1 MVFVIP
7 PKLVLPLSSLCG
19 AFVTVLVAV
28 QLEFF
33 FSVGYPINLS
43 LRAINAFSQRLFSAF
58 GFLQLRTLQHT
69 YRALF
74 ADFYLFLFFITR
86 PQGSRSS
93 PVFISPSLPRR
104 SLNTT
109 QVAFKYTS
117 LMNLPGWRP
126 RDRPCPA
133 EIVPHNQMLPTPQG
147 QTSAHARVVC
157 RV

>member
-58 GFLQLRTLQHT
+58 GFLQLQLCSIPIEHC
-69 YRALF
+69 LLIF
-74 ADFYLFLFFITR
+74 ICSCFL
-86 PQGSRSS
+86 
-93 PVFISPSLPRR
+93 L
-104 SLNTT
+104 
-109 QVAFKYTS
+109 
-117 LMNLPGWRP
+117 
-126 RDRPCPA
+126 
-133 EIVPHNQMLPTPQG
+133 
-147 QTSAHARVVC
+147 HARREVDPHPFSFHHHFLVDLSILHKWPLSTPP
-157 RV
+157 